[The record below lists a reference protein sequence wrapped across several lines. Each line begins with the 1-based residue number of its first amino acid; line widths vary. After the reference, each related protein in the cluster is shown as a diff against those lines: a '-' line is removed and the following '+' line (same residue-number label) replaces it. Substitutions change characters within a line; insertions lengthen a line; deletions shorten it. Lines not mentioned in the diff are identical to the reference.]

1 MSLPAK
7 YQKNIIDKII
17 NDFPELIFDKNN
29 DVLNDDVHFETY
41 VKIIKQGSKIEKEI
55 KKFNE
60 TFKIP
65 YDKLLSF
72 NTGKMIIDIDGL
84 ISESYKKILKLQ
96 EHRDKLQKDIEY
108 LENYNKKL
116 LTDITQKNQNIEN
129 LSNKIN
135 DCKLKKD
142 TALKTIEDD
151 KKIKQNLEQ
160 KCSLI
165 EKNYQREVKKNKE
178 LTNKSNKKI
187 TVNKKKLLNI
197 RKKLSDINQK
207 LDDYN
212 KKVGYQSS
220 NNNNSNNTNNINSNI
235 SDEGNNTNIN
245 ISDEGNNN
253 LKVEKPKKKKKKKKK
268 KKEKKEKKEKKITK
282 DNFGFF
288 NDF

>member
-29 DVLNDDVHFETY
+29 DVLDDDVHFETY
-41 VKIIKQGSKIEKEI
+41 VKIIKQGSKIEEEI

-65 YDKLLSF
+65 HDKLLSF

-187 TVNKKKLLNI
+187 AVNKKKLLNI

-220 NNNNSNNTNNINSNI
+220 NNNSNSNSNN
-235 SDEGNNTNIN
+235 NNTNSN

>member
-41 VKIIKQGSKIEKEI
+41 VKIIKQGSKIEEEI

-65 YDKLLSF
+65 HDKLLSF

-96 EHRDKLQKDIEY
+96 EHRDELQKEIEY

-116 LTDITQKNQNIEN
+116 LNDITQKNQNIEN

-135 DCKLKKD
+135 DCKLKK
-142 TALKTIEDD
+142 K
-151 KKIKQNLEQ
+151 
-160 KCSLI
+160 
-165 EKNYQREVKKNKE
+165 
-178 LTNKSNKKI
+178 
-187 TVNKKKLLNI
+187 
-197 RKKLSDINQK
+197 
-207 LDDYN
+207 
-212 KKVGYQSS
+212 
-220 NNNNSNNTNNINSNI
+220 
-235 SDEGNNTNIN
+235 
-245 ISDEGNNN
+245 
-253 LKVEKPKKKKKKKKK
+253 
-268 KKEKKEKKEKKITK
+268 
-282 DNFGFF
+282 
-288 NDF
+288 